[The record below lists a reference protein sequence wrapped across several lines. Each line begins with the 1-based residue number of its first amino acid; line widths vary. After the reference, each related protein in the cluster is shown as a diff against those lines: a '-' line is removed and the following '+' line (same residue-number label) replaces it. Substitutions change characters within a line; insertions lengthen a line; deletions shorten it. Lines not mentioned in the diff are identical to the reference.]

1 MGANPI
7 MECAQNLYDSAK
19 IAANFVLNAMKNT
32 EGDSSHWYGVKFEPV
47 LHTLIDSL
55 SGR

>member
-1 MGANPI
+1 MG
-7 MECAQNLYDSAK
+7 K
-19 IAANFVLNAMKNT
+19 IYTIQQKANFVLNAMKNT

>member
-1 MGANPI
+1 M